1 MLQEINNAANF
12 LRSKIQNQ
20 PSVGIVLGSGLGGL
34 ADKIEAEL
42 ELNYSDIPNFPISTV
57 EGHAGKLIFGKL
69 GGKNVVAMQGR
80 FHFYEGYGMNKV
92 VFPIRVM
99 KQLGIKHLLLSN
111 ACGGVNETYEI
122 GDLMIINDHINLF
135 GDNPLMG
142 SNIDELGTRFPDMS
156 EAYDKSMIAKAH
168 KIATQNDIKVQ
179 EGVYA
184 GVSGPCLET
193 PAEYKYVRVIGA
205 DVVGM
210 STVPEVI
217 AARHMGIPCFACS
230 IISDLGVEGKIVE
243 VTHTDVQEVA
253 NNAEPLMTTI
263 FTELIR
269 SL

>member
-1 MLQEINNAANF
+1 MLQEINNTANF

-34 ADKIEAEL
+34 VDKIEAEL

-156 EAYDKSMIAKAH
+156 EAYDKSMIAEAH
-168 KIATQNDIKVQ
+168 KIAIQNDIKVQ

-243 VTHTDVQEVA
+243 VTHNDVQQVA
-253 NNAEPLMTTI
+253 NNAEPLMTKI

>member
-1 MLQEINNAANF
+1 MLQEINNTADF

-34 ADKIEAEL
+34 VDKIEAEL
-42 ELNYSDIPNFPISTV
+42 ELDYSDIPNFPISTV

-135 GDNPLMG
+135 GD
-142 SNIDELGTRFPDMS
+142 
-156 EAYDKSMIAKAH
+156 
-168 KIATQNDIKVQ
+168 
-179 EGVYA
+179 
-184 GVSGPCLET
+184 
-193 PAEYKYVRVIGA
+193 
-205 DVVGM
+205 
-210 STVPEVI
+210 
-217 AARHMGIPCFACS
+217 
-230 IISDLGVEGKIVE
+230 
-243 VTHTDVQEVA
+243 
-253 NNAEPLMTTI
+253 I
-263 FTELIR
+263 FNW
-269 SL
+269 